1 MRIKCRL
8 EYLHESHNTFF
19 PCVLFD
25 IGNRKRCD
33 IALPKRKLA
42 ASVWRIVLL
51 DPLGSLRDLEL
62 ELDDTDIVFDDL
74 LNPKTIIGC
83 IRIDTIFSV
92 RNIPIVQANLR
103 VNRLSLAILNNVC
116 ILNHQVPDLLQQYS
130 LKVEEHVRN
139 TQEFCAINFTEINA
153 SVALHV
159 DMEWK
164 VYNEFTFD
172 VSIFDSSYLTMNPF
186 IERVPIKCYIEH
198 NTLGQP
204 NIGCVTAGKL
214 RIRYGPS
221 IGSAIA
227 IAEQI
232 WLNILRDVESKNRLP
247 IMTRFVVCNSTS
259 VAIKFGQD
267 HTDEQ
272 IWLQQN
278 ECFYYAFRAIN
289 LPQKIRF
296 SVRLESRTVD
306 VADACVVDDRENID
320 YFAVVDGKYLL
331 ISSRKVS
338 TTQRQIMVKGQIDV
352 LNMTKETFQI
362 HYKTKG
368 DSADDAT
375 VKNQCGILLT
385 PSANSSIL
393 EACNDTREAFVRLQ
407 LAGGDAN
414 GWSGEIPLNRP
425 ASTIPWIVK
434 GKITI
439 DGHIVTAITNCISFC
454 FSSDEII
461 AEIHHV
467 HGSHSQRIHRVFIAW
482 ATESTTETNAHCH
495 LAIVHGSFADA
506 NPFDCHRHR
515 TRQTVF
521 VDGKGCLS
529 RPTGGRHLRYGS
541 QFYVSTAER
550 S

>member
-1 MRIKCRL
+1 MPFTSCPSRHFLIESLIQTSMRIKCRL

-19 PCVLFD
+19 PHVLFE

-33 IALPKRKLA
+33 IELPKRRLA

-51 DPLGSLRDLEL
+51 DPLASLRDLEL

-92 RNIPIVQANLR
+92 RNISIVQANLR

-116 ILNHQVPDLLQQYS
+116 ILKHQVPDLLQQYS

-139 TQEFCAINFTEINA
+139 TQEFCAINFTEVNA
-153 SVALHV
+153 SVALHT

-164 VYNEFTFD
+164 VYNEFTID
-172 VSIFDSSYLTMNPF
+172 VNVFDSSYLTMVPL
-186 IERVPIKCYIEH
+186 IDRVPIKCYIEN

-204 NIGCVTAGKL
+204 NIACVTAGKL

-221 IGSAIA
+221 IGCAIA

-232 WLNILRDVESKNRLP
+232 WQNILRDVESKHRLP

-259 VAIKFGQD
+259 APIRFGQD
-267 HTDEQ
+267 QTDEQ

-289 LPQKIRF
+289 LPQKLKF
-296 SVRLESRTVD
+296 SIRLENNIVD
-306 VADACVVDDRENID
+306 VGDTFVVDDRENIN
-320 YFAVVDGKYLL
+320 YFGVGDGKYLL

-338 TTQRQIMVKGQIDV
+338 STQRKIMVKGQIEV

-362 HYKTKG
+362 HYKTKT
-368 DSADDAT
+368 DKTDAEDAT
-375 VKNQCGILLT
+375 VKNQCGILLA
-385 PSANSSIL
+385 PAAIGSIL
-393 EACNDTREAFVRLQ
+393 EVCNDTREASVRLQ

-434 GKITI
+434 G
-439 DGHIVTAITNCISFC
+439 
-454 FSSDEII
+454 
-461 AEIHHV
+461 
-467 HGSHSQRIHRVFIAW
+467 
-482 ATESTTETNAHCH
+482 
-495 LAIVHGSFADA
+495 
-506 NPFDCHRHR
+506 
-515 TRQTVF
+515 
-521 VDGKGCLS
+521 
-529 RPTGGRHLRYGS
+529 
-541 QFYVSTAER
+541 
-550 S
+550 